1 MSQERA
7 EAVVL
12 RGVDFSESSR
22 IVTFLTPVRGR
33 VACLARGARRHKSP
47 LQAVLDTLN
56 RVEIVYYWKD
66 SRGVQ
71 ALGEVALLDG
81 FGGIKADFEKAAFA
95 ALPLEFAMRVAREN
109 EPSEALYAT
118 LVSGMES
125 LSAWAGDVRMHACW
139 QLARL
144 LSVAG
149 FEPGL
154 DACAACGAPVADAPG
169 FSYDGGVT
177 CPECRADRRL
187 SADDFVV
194 LRALTLSREQCPA
207 AGRMINVYRALCG
220 YAMRQ
225 LEADLHSVR
234 VIDEMVG

>member
-1 MSQERA
+1 MPQERA

-33 VACLARGARRHKSP
+33 LACLARGARRQKSP
-47 LQAVLDTLN
+47 LLAVLDTLN

-66 SRGVQ
+66 SRAVQ

-81 FGGIKADFEKAAFA
+81 FGAIKADFAKASFA
-95 ALPLEFAMRVAREN
+95 ALPLEFAMRVAHEN
-109 EPSEALYAT
+109 EPSAALYAT
-118 LVSGMES
+118 LMGGMES
-125 LSAWAGDVRMHACW
+125 LTAWTGDVRVHACW

-154 DACAACGAPVADAPG
+154 DVCASCGAPVADAPG

-177 CPECRADRRL
+177 CPQCNADRRL
-187 SADDFVV
+187 SAEEFLA
-194 LRALTLSREQCPA
+194 LRALTLSREACPA
-207 AGRMINVYRALCG
+207 VERVNGVYRALCG

-225 LEADLHSVR
+225 LETDLHSVR